1 MKKLYS
7 LLLLATALTANAQQ
21 IPNGNFERDWEEKA
35 PFTNGKYNNVKFLNP
50 ESWTISHV
58 AGLGSTT
65 IGGAVSLGDEIEGH
79 NSSKAVHVFN
89 GETYGQATPGYVT
102 LGTTWNTA
110 RGATNLQYKDGGT
123 FGGIKFKYRPD
134 ALRFWYKRSHTGTNT
149 QSTVVAYIWNGTVT
163 QTNVP
168 VETTAGAWG
177 KDNRVVYDM
186 DDRDIWVLRKDVSKY
201 QGDEVT
207 DNPTRLIASLEGYIT
222 NTTDVWTEQ
231 VYKFKYD
238 SKYKN
243 QTPAKMNIIFAA
255 SDYFN
260 SSNVTKG
267 VSLSIDDVSF
277 VYYKYL
283 SKLTIN
289 GNTPTSF
296 VGDDSADNTDKVMI
310 DASDVEYTEGCV
322 EAEAAGAGASV
333 ATSYNPLTAVCVI
346 TVTAG
351 DGAEKVYEIQF
362 KKVYNQVAYTNS
374 LLVHYHDYFPISQN
388 TIYLLSHKEKEQYG
402 FILENFVFNGG
413 NMGMIYVKDLKKT
426 INADGSVT
434 YSNSEPEMVYIEGLQ
449 SEVPVTVNATVSK
462 DNQMM
467 ATITIPLE
475 EGNDEETVIVTY
487 GPQLTINP
495 SSSLEGSNA
504 TGLTNVVMSRT
515 FAAGWNTYC
524 MPFDYNLSSLNAEA
538 KAQEFVS
545 SNGNSLT
552 FEAVND
558 GVLKANVP
566 YLVYFPVET
575 TVGTTEA
582 PRYFVTNV
590 ASYQPTSVEH
600 SGFTFVGNYEASKS
614 MEGLYGVASEGDVQ
628 KIMLGTA
635 ASTLPATCAYF
646 TAPNGQNANGLR
658 ICFDGGEVTGINQ
671 VNGAQAQSAGAV
683 YNLQGIKVSNRG
695 TNNLPAGLYIMQ
707 GKKVIV
713 K

>member
-21 IPNGNFERDWEEKA
+21 VNGDFDSEWEKCY
-35 PFTNGKYNNVKFLNP
+35 P
-50 ESWTISHV
+50 WV
-58 AGLGSTT
+58 AGSYITDARGLQPQGWRSSNVNGMKGTGAT
-65 IGGAVSLGDEIEGH
+65 IDQVVE
-79 NSSKAVHVFN
+79 VV
-89 GETYGQATPGYVT
+89 PGYNGSKKAALIQNSFIDAVFTTSWSPGYLT
-102 LGTTWNTA
+102 LGTPWNTA
-110 RGATNLQYKDGGT
+110 VGSAKKNQDGGT
-123 FGGIKFKYRPD
+123 WGGMAFKYKPD
-134 ALRFWYKRSHTGTNT
+134 AVTFRYKWDKTVEGKASFIGYLWKGTYKQDNVPTDVALRANKVTKVTMEDRDRNILGIETSEGTKPIAQEGTLIASYEDYIDKSATDWTKKTIEFKYVSNET
-149 QSTVVAYIWNGTVT
+149 PAKINLIFASTDYFSTVVSK
-163 QTNVP
+163 
-168 VETTAGAWG
+168 G
-177 KDNRVVYDM
+177 KNPLT
-186 DDRDIWVLRKDVSKY
+186 I
-201 QGDEVT
+201 DEVT
-207 DNPTRLIASLEGYIT
+207 L
-222 NTTDVWTEQ
+222 
-231 VYKFKYD
+231 
-238 SKYKN
+238 
-243 QTPAKMNIIFAA
+243 
-255 SDYFN
+255 
-260 SSNVTKG
+260 
-267 VSLSIDDVSF
+267 
-277 VYYKYL
+277 VYYKHL

-289 GNTPTSF
+289 GTTPSSF
-296 VGDDSADNTDKVMI
+296 VNNEETEDNTNLVTI

-322 EAEAAGAGASV
+322 KAEAAGAGATFT
-333 ATSYNPLTAVCVI
+333 TSYNPLTAVYTI
-346 TVTAG
+346 TVTSG
-351 DGAEKVYEIQF
+351 DGKQKVYEIQF

-374 LLVHYHDYFPISQN
+374 LLVHYYSYFPISQN

-402 FILENFVFNGG
+402 FILEKFEFLGSD
-413 NMGMIYVKDLKKT
+413 MGMIYVKDLKKT
-426 INADGSVT
+426 VNADESVT

-449 SEVPVTVNATVSK
+449 EEVPVTVNATVSK
-462 DNQMM
+462 DNQMT
-467 ATITIPLE
+467 ATIKIPLE

-495 SSSLEGSNA
+495 STSLEVSNA
-504 TGLTNVVMSRT
+504 TGLTNVVMNRT
-515 FAAGWNTYC
+515 FVAGWNTYC
-524 MPFDYNLSSLNAEA
+524 MPFDYNLSSLSAEA

-545 SNGNSLT
+545 SNGYSLN

-614 MEGLYGVASEGDVQ
+614 MQGLYGVASEGDVQ

-635 ASTLPATCAYF
+635 GSTLPATCAYF
-646 TAPNGQNANGLR
+646 ATKNMNANGLR

>member
-21 IPNGNFERDWEEKA
+21 VNGDFDSEWEKCY
-35 PFTNGKYNNVKFLNP
+35 P
-50 ESWTISHV
+50 WV
-58 AGLGSTT
+58 AGSYITDARGLQPQGWRSSNVNGMKGTGAT
-65 IGGAVSLGDEIEGH
+65 IDQVVE
-79 NSSKAVHVFN
+79 VV
-89 GETYGQATPGYVT
+89 PGYNGSKKAALIQNSFIDAVFTTSWSPGYLT
-102 LGTTWNTA
+102 LGTPWNTA
-110 RGATNLQYKDGGT
+110 VGSAKKNQDGGT
-123 FGGIKFKYRPD
+123 WGGMAFKYKPD
-134 ALRFWYKRSHTGTNT
+134 AVTFRYKWDKTVEGKASFIGYLWKGTYKQDNVPTDVALRANKVTKVTMEDRDRNILGIETSEGTKPIAQEGTLIASYEDYIDKSATDWTKKTIEFKYVSNET
-149 QSTVVAYIWNGTVT
+149 PAKINLIFASTDYFSTVVSK
-163 QTNVP
+163 
-168 VETTAGAWG
+168 G
-177 KDNRVVYDM
+177 KNPLT
-186 DDRDIWVLRKDVSKY
+186 I
-201 QGDEVT
+201 DEVT
-207 DNPTRLIASLEGYIT
+207 L
-222 NTTDVWTEQ
+222 
-231 VYKFKYD
+231 
-238 SKYKN
+238 
-243 QTPAKMNIIFAA
+243 
-255 SDYFN
+255 
-260 SSNVTKG
+260 
-267 VSLSIDDVSF
+267 
-277 VYYKYL
+277 VYYKHL

-289 GNTPTSF
+289 GTTPSSF
-296 VGDDSADNTDKVMI
+296 VNNEETEDNTNLVTI

-322 EAEAAGAGASV
+322 KAEAAGAGATFT
-333 ATSYNPLTAVCVI
+333 TSYNPLTAVYTI
-346 TVTAG
+346 TVTSG
-351 DGAEKVYEIQF
+351 DGKQKVYEIQF

-374 LLVHYHDYFPISQN
+374 LLVHYYSYFPISQN

-402 FILENFVFNGG
+402 FILEKFEFLGSD
-413 NMGMIYVKDLKKT
+413 MGMIYVKDLKKT
-426 INADGSVT
+426 VNADESVT

-449 SEVPVTVNATVSK
+449 EEVPVTVNATVSK
-462 DNQMM
+462 DNQMT
-467 ATITIPLE
+467 ATIKIPLE

-495 SSSLEGSNA
+495 STSLEVSNA
-504 TGLTNVVMSRT
+504 TGLTNVVMNRT

-524 MPFDYNLSSLNAEA
+524 MPFDYNLSSLSAEA

-545 SNGNSLT
+545 SNGYSLT

-566 YLVYFPVET
+566 YLVYFPAET

-646 TAPNGQNANGLR
+646 TTKNLNANGLR

-683 YNLQGIKVSNRG
+683 YNLQGIKVSNHG

>member
-21 IPNGNFERDWEEKA
+21 IPNGNFESGWDNFI
-35 PFTNGKYNNVKFLNP
+35 PFTNGKYSNEVGKTPKGWKVSN
-50 ESWTISHV
+50 T
-58 AGLGSTT
+58 AGM
-65 IGGAVSLGDEIEGH
+65 GAVGKTILGYETKAHFG
-79 NSSKAVHVFN
+79 NSAVEVKNIDIAFGN
-89 GETYGQATPGYVT
+89 IGPGYVT
-102 LGTTWNTA
+102 LGTPWNTSV
-110 RGATNLQYKDGGT
+110 GTWSISGKDGGS
-123 FGGIKFKYRPD
+123 FGGIDFKYKPD
-134 ALRFWYKRSHTGTNT
+134 ALQFWYKRSVGSSNVR
-149 QSTVVAYIWNGTVT
+149 SSVIAYIWNGSVT

-168 VETTAGAWG
+168 VTNASRSNGLV
-177 KDNRVVYDM
+177 KYDM
-186 DDRDIWVLRKDVSKY
+186 VDRDIFVLRKGAAGH
-201 QGDEVT
+201 QGDAVT
-207 DNPTRLIASLEGYIT
+207 TNDTKLIASLEEY
-222 NTTDVWTEQ
+222 TTEEVSEWTKKT
-231 VYKFKYD
+231 YKFKYNPQ
-238 SKYKN
+238 YKN
-243 QTPAKMNIIFAA
+243 ETPSKLNIIFAA

-260 SSNVTKG
+260 SSNVTKD
-267 VSLSIDDVSF
+267 VALDIDDVTL

-289 GNTPTSF
+289 GSTPSDF
-296 VGDDSADNTDKVMI
+296 VGDETADNTNKVTI
-310 DASDVEYTEGCV
+310 DASNTEYTEGCV
-322 EAEAAGAGASV
+322 VAEAAGVGASTT
-333 ATSYNPLTAVCVI
+333 TSYNPLTAVYTIV
-346 TVTAG
+346 VTAG
-351 DGAEKVYEIQF
+351 DGAQKVYEINF
-362 KKVYNQVAYTNS
+362 KQVYNAAKYTNS
-374 LLVHYHDYFPISQN
+374 LLVHFGEYFPISQN
-388 TIYLLSHKEKEQYG
+388 DIYLLSHKEKEQYG
-402 FILENFVFNGG
+402 FILEKFEFMGG

-449 SEVPVTVNATVSK
+449 SEVPVIVNATVSN
-462 DNQMM
+462 DNQMT
-467 ATITIPLE
+467 ATITIPLGDTE
-475 EGNDEETVIVTY
+475 DETVIVTY

-495 SSSLEGSNA
+495 STSLEVSNA
-504 TGLTNVVMSRT
+504 TGLTNVVMNRT
-515 FAAGWNTYC
+515 FVAGWNTYC
-524 MPFDYNLSSLNAEA
+524 MPFDYKLSDLSAEA

-545 SNGNSLT
+545 SNGSSLT
-552 FEAVND
+552 FNEVAD

-566 YLVYFPVET
+566 YLVYFPAET

-582 PRYFVTNV
+582 PLYFVTNV

-614 MEGLYGVASEGDVQ
+614 MDGLYGVASEGDVQ

-635 ASTLPATCAYF
+635 SSTLPATCAYF
-646 TAPNGQNANGLR
+646 TAPTGQNANGLR

>member
-7 LLLLATALTANAQQ
+7 LLLLTTALTANAQQ
-21 IPNGNFERDWEEKA
+21 VNGNFDSEWENCY
-35 PFTNGKYNNVKFLNP
+35 P
-50 ESWTISHV
+50 WV
-58 AGLGSTT
+58 AGSYITDARGLQPQGWRSSNVNGMGGKGFTT
-65 IGGAVSLGDEIEGH
+65 EQVVE
-79 NSSKAVHVFN
+79 
-89 GETYGQATPGYVT
+89 ATPGYNGSKKAALIQNNFIDAKVATSWSPGYLT
-102 LGTTWNTA
+102 LGTPWNTA
-110 RGATNLQYKDGGT
+110 VGAAKKNQDGGT
-123 FGGIKFKYRPD
+123 WGGMAFKYKPDAVTFHYKWDKTVEGKASFIGYLWKGTYKQDNVPTNVALMSFSLTKVTMEDRDRNILGKETSQGTKPIAQEGTLIASYEDYIDKSATDWTKKTIKFKY
-134 ALRFWYKRSHTGTNT
+134 
-149 QSTVVAYIWNGTVT
+149 
-163 QTNVP
+163 
-168 VETTAGAWG
+168 
-177 KDNRVVYDM
+177 
-186 DDRDIWVLRKDVSKY
+186 VSN
-201 QGDEVT
+201 E
-207 DNPTRLIASLEGYIT
+207 
-222 NTTDVWTEQ
+222 
-231 VYKFKYD
+231 
-238 SKYKN
+238 
-243 QTPAKMNIIFAA
+243 TPAKINLIFA
-255 SDYFN
+255 STDYF
-260 SSNVTKG
+260 STA
-267 VSLSIDDVSF
+267 VSEGQNPLTIDDVTL
-277 VYYKYL
+277 VYYKHL

-289 GNTPTSF
+289 GTTPSSF
-296 VGDDSADNTDKVMI
+296 VNNEETEDNTNLVTI

-322 EAEAAGAGASV
+322 KAEAAGAGATFT
-333 ATSYNPLTAVCVI
+333 TSYNPLTAVYTI
-346 TVTAG
+346 TVTSG
-351 DGAEKVYEIQF
+351 DGKQKVYEIQF
-362 KKVYNQVAYTNS
+362 KKVYDKVAYTNS
-374 LLVHYHDYFPISQN
+374 LLVHYKDYFPISQN

-402 FILENFVFNGG
+402 FILEKFEFLGSD
-413 NMGMIYVKDLKKT
+413 MGMIYVKDLKKT
-426 INADGSVT
+426 VNADESVT

-495 SSSLEGSNA
+495 SETLKLSNA
-504 TGLTNVVMSRT
+504 TGLTNVVMNRT

-524 MPFDYNLSSLNAEA
+524 MPFDYNLSSLSAEA

-545 SNGNSLT
+545 SNGSSLT
-552 FEAVND
+552 FNEVAD

-566 YLVYFPVET
+566 YLVYFPTET
-575 TVGTTEA
+575 AVGTTEA
-582 PRYFVTNV
+582 PLYFVTNV

-646 TAPNGQNANGLR
+646 TTKNLNANGLR

>member
-201 QGDEVT
+201 QGDKVT
-207 DNPTRLIASLEGYIT
+207 DNPTRLIASLEEYIT

-238 SKYKN
+238 PKYKN

-462 DNQMM
+462 DNQMT

-475 EGNDEETVIVTY
+475 EGNDKETVIVTY

-495 SSSLEGSNA
+495 SETLELSNA
-504 TGLTNVVMSRT
+504 TGLTNVVMNRT
-515 FAAGWNTYC
+515 FVAGWNTYC
-524 MPFDYNLSSLNAEA
+524 MPFDYKLSDLSAEA

-545 SNGNSLT
+545 SNGSSLT
-552 FEAVND
+552 FNEVAD

-566 YLVYFPVET
+566 YLVFFSDEVSDPFYYGGKVEATNPTPVEH
-575 TVGTTEA
+575 
-582 PRYFVTNV
+582 N
-590 ASYQPTSVEH
+590 
-600 SGFTFVGNYEASKS
+600 GFTFVGNYEASKS
-614 MEGLYGVASEGDVQ
+614 MNGLYGVASEGDVQ
-628 KIMLGTA
+628 KIMLGSA
-635 ASTLPATCAYF
+635 GSTLPATCAYF
-646 TAPNGQNANGLR
+646 TTKNLNANGLR

-683 YNLQGIKVSNRG
+683 YNLQGIKVSNHG

>member
-21 IPNGNFERDWEEKA
+21 VNGDFDSEWEKCY
-35 PFTNGKYNNVKFLNP
+35 P
-50 ESWTISHV
+50 WV
-58 AGLGSTT
+58 AGSYITDARGLQPQGWRSSNVNGMKGTGAT
-65 IGGAVSLGDEIEGH
+65 IDQVVE
-79 NSSKAVHVFN
+79 VV
-89 GETYGQATPGYVT
+89 PGYNGSKKAALIQNSFIDAVFTTSWSPGYLT
-102 LGTTWNTA
+102 LGTPWNTA
-110 RGATNLQYKDGGT
+110 VGSAKKNQDGGT
-123 FGGIKFKYRPD
+123 WGGMAFKYKPD
-134 ALRFWYKRSHTGTNT
+134 AVTFRYKWDKTVEGKASFIGYLWKGTYKQDNVPTDVALRANKVTKVTMEDRDRNILGIETSEGTKPIAQEGTLIASYEDYIDKSATDWTKKTIEFKYVSNET
-149 QSTVVAYIWNGTVT
+149 PAKINLIFASTDYFSTVVSK
-163 QTNVP
+163 
-168 VETTAGAWG
+168 G
-177 KDNRVVYDM
+177 KNPLT
-186 DDRDIWVLRKDVSKY
+186 I
-201 QGDEVT
+201 DEVT
-207 DNPTRLIASLEGYIT
+207 L
-222 NTTDVWTEQ
+222 
-231 VYKFKYD
+231 
-238 SKYKN
+238 
-243 QTPAKMNIIFAA
+243 
-255 SDYFN
+255 
-260 SSNVTKG
+260 
-267 VSLSIDDVSF
+267 
-277 VYYKYL
+277 VYYKHL

-289 GNTPTSF
+289 GTTPSSF
-296 VGDDSADNTDKVMI
+296 VNNEETEDNTNLVTI

-322 EAEAAGAGASV
+322 KAEAAGAGATFT
-333 ATSYNPLTAVCVI
+333 TSYNPLTAVYTI
-346 TVTAG
+346 TVTSG
-351 DGAEKVYEIQF
+351 DGKQKVYEIQF

-374 LLVHYHDYFPISQN
+374 LLVHYYSYFPISQN

-402 FILENFVFNGG
+402 FILEKFEFLGSD
-413 NMGMIYVKDLKKT
+413 MGMIYVKDLKKT
-426 INADGSVT
+426 VNADESVT

-449 SEVPVTVNATVSK
+449 EEVPVTVNATVSK
-462 DNQMM
+462 DNQMT
-467 ATITIPLE
+467 ATIKIPLE

-495 SSSLEGSNA
+495 STSLEVSNA
-504 TGLTNVVMSRT
+504 TGLTNVVMNRT

-524 MPFDYNLSSLNAEA
+524 MPFDYNLSSLSAEA

-545 SNGNSLT
+545 SNGYSLT

-566 YLVYFPVET
+566 YLVYFPAET
-575 TVGTTEA
+575 TVGTTEE
-582 PRYFVTNV
+582 PLYFVTNV

-614 MEGLYGVASEGDVQ
+614 MQGLYGVASEGDVQ

-646 TAPNGQNANGLR
+646 TTKNLNANGLR

>member
-21 IPNGNFERDWEEKA
+21 VNGDFDSEWEKCY
-35 PFTNGKYNNVKFLNP
+35 P
-50 ESWTISHV
+50 WV
-58 AGLGSTT
+58 AGSYITDARGVQPSGWRSSNVNGMGGKGVTT
-65 IGGAVSLGDEIEGH
+65 EQVVE
-79 NSSKAVHVFN
+79 V
-89 GETYGQATPGYVT
+89 TPGYNGSKKAALIQNNFIDAKIATSWSPGYLT
-102 LGTTWNTA
+102 LGTPWNTA
-110 RGATNLQYKDGGT
+110 VGAAKKNQDGGT
-123 FGGIKFKYRPD
+123 WGGMAFKYKPDAVTFHYKWDKTVEGKASFIGYLWKGTYKQEKVPANVALMSYGLTKVTMEDRDRNILGKETSEGTKPIAQEGTLIASYEDYIDKSATDWTKKTIKFKYVSNETPAKINLIFASTD
-134 ALRFWYKRSHTGTNT
+134 YF
-149 QSTVVAYIWNGTVT
+149 STVVSEG
-163 QTNVP
+163 Q
-168 VETTAGAWG
+168 
-177 KDNRVVYDM
+177 
-186 DDRDIWVLRKDVSKY
+186 
-201 QGDEVT
+201 
-207 DNPTRLIASLEGYIT
+207 NPLT
-222 NTTDVWTEQ
+222 
-231 VYKFKYD
+231 
-238 SKYKN
+238 
-243 QTPAKMNIIFAA
+243 
-255 SDYFN
+255 
-260 SSNVTKG
+260 
-267 VSLSIDDVSF
+267 IDDVTL
-277 VYYKYL
+277 VYYKHL

-289 GNTPTSF
+289 KTTPSSF
-296 VGDDSADNTDKVMI
+296 VNNEETEDNTNLVTI

-322 EAEAAGAGASV
+322 KAEAAGAGATFT
-333 ATSYNPLTAVCVI
+333 TSYNPLTAVYTI
-346 TVTAG
+346 TVTSG
-351 DGAEKVYEIQF
+351 DGKQKVYEIQF
-362 KKVYNQVAYTNS
+362 KKVYDKVAYTNS
-374 LLVHYHDYFPISQN
+374 LLVHYKDYFPISQN

-402 FILENFVFNGG
+402 FILEKFEFLGSD
-413 NMGMIYVKDLKKT
+413 MGMIYVKDLKKT
-426 INADGSVT
+426 VNADESVT

-524 MPFDYNLSSLNAEA
+524 MPFDYSLSSLSAKA

-545 SNGNSLT
+545 SNGSSLT
-552 FEAVND
+552 FNEVAD

-566 YLVYFPVET
+566 YLVYFPTET

-582 PRYFVTNV
+582 PLYFVTNV
-590 ASYQPTSVEH
+590 ASYQPTPVEYN
-600 SGFTFVGNYEASKS
+600 GFTFVGNYEASKS
-614 MEGLYGVASEGDVQ
+614 MNGLYGVASEGDVQ

-635 ASTLPATCAYF
+635 GSTLPATCAYF
-646 TAPNGQNANGLR
+646 ATKNLNANGLR

-683 YNLQGIKVSNRG
+683 YNLQGIKVSNHG

>member
-21 IPNGNFERDWEEKA
+21 VNGNFDSEWENCY
-35 PFTNGKYNNVKFLNP
+35 P
-50 ESWTISHV
+50 WV
-58 AGLGSTT
+58 AGSYITDARGLQPQGWRSSNVNGMGGTGATT
-65 IGGAVSLGDEIEGH
+65 EQVVE
-79 NSSKAVHVFN
+79 V
-89 GETYGQATPGYVT
+89 TPGYNGSKKAALIQNCFINAKIATSWSPGYLT
-102 LGTTWNTA
+102 LGTPWNTA
-110 RGATNLQYKDGGT
+110 VGSAKKNQDGGT
-123 FGGIKFKYRPD
+123 WGGMAFKYKPDAVTFHYKWDKTVEGKASFIGYLWKGTYKQENVPTNVKILPSQLVKVTMEDRDRNILGRETSEGTKPIAQEGTLIASYEDYIDKSATDWTKKTIKFKYVSNETPAKINLIFASTD
-134 ALRFWYKRSHTGTNT
+134 YF
-149 QSTVVAYIWNGTVT
+149 STVVSEG
-163 QTNVP
+163 Q
-168 VETTAGAWG
+168 
-177 KDNRVVYDM
+177 
-186 DDRDIWVLRKDVSKY
+186 
-201 QGDEVT
+201 
-207 DNPTRLIASLEGYIT
+207 NPLT
-222 NTTDVWTEQ
+222 
-231 VYKFKYD
+231 
-238 SKYKN
+238 
-243 QTPAKMNIIFAA
+243 
-255 SDYFN
+255 
-260 SSNVTKG
+260 
-267 VSLSIDDVSF
+267 IDDVTL
-277 VYYKYL
+277 VYYKHL
-283 SKLTIN
+283 LKLTIN
-289 GNTPTSF
+289 GTTPSSF
-296 VGDDSADNTDKVMI
+296 VNNEETEDNTNLVTI

-322 EAEAAGAGASV
+322 KAEAAGAGATFT
-333 ATSYNPLTAVCVI
+333 TSYNPLTAVYTI
-346 TVTAG
+346 TVTSG
-351 DGAEKVYEIQF
+351 DGKQKVYEIQF
-362 KKVYNQVAYTNS
+362 KKVYDKVAYTNS
-374 LLVHYHDYFPISQN
+374 LLVHYKDYFPISQN

-402 FILENFVFNGG
+402 FILEKFEFLGSD
-413 NMGMIYVKDLKKT
+413 MGMIYVKDLKKT
-426 INADGSVT
+426 VNADESVT

-524 MPFDYNLSSLNAEA
+524 MPFDYSLSSLSAKA

-545 SNGNSLT
+545 SNGYSLT

-566 YLVYFPVET
+566 YLVYFPAET
-575 TVGTTEA
+575 TVGTTEE
-582 PRYFVTNV
+582 PLYFVTNV

-600 SGFTFVGNYEASKS
+600 NGFTFVGNYEASKS
-614 MEGLYGVASEGDVQ
+614 MKGLYGVASEGDVQ

-635 ASTLPATCAYF
+635 GSTLPATCAYF
-646 TAPNGQNANGLR
+646 TTNNLNANGLR

>member
-21 IPNGNFERDWEEKA
+21 VNGDFDSEWEKCY
-35 PFTNGKYNNVKFLNP
+35 P
-50 ESWTISHV
+50 WV
-58 AGLGSTT
+58 AGSYITDARGLQPQGWRSSNVNGMKGTGAT
-65 IGGAVSLGDEIEGH
+65 IDQVVE
-79 NSSKAVHVFN
+79 VV
-89 GETYGQATPGYVT
+89 PGYNGSKKAALIQNSFIDAVFTTSWSPGYLT
-102 LGTTWNTA
+102 LGTPWNTA
-110 RGATNLQYKDGGT
+110 VGSAKKNQDGGT
-123 FGGIKFKYRPD
+123 WGGMAFKYKPD
-134 ALRFWYKRSHTGTNT
+134 AVTFRYKWDKTVEGKASFIGYLWKGTYKQDNVPTDVALRANKVTKVTMEDRDRNILGIETSEGTKPIAQEGTLIASYEDYIDKSATDWTKKTIEFKYVSNET
-149 QSTVVAYIWNGTVT
+149 PAKINLIFASTDYFSTVVSK
-163 QTNVP
+163 
-168 VETTAGAWG
+168 G
-177 KDNRVVYDM
+177 KNPLT
-186 DDRDIWVLRKDVSKY
+186 I
-201 QGDEVT
+201 DEVT
-207 DNPTRLIASLEGYIT
+207 L
-222 NTTDVWTEQ
+222 
-231 VYKFKYD
+231 
-238 SKYKN
+238 
-243 QTPAKMNIIFAA
+243 
-255 SDYFN
+255 
-260 SSNVTKG
+260 
-267 VSLSIDDVSF
+267 
-277 VYYKYL
+277 VYYKHL

-289 GNTPTSF
+289 GTTPSSF
-296 VGDDSADNTDKVMI
+296 VNNEETEDNTNLVTI

-322 EAEAAGAGASV
+322 KAEAAGAGATFT
-333 ATSYNPLTAVCVI
+333 TSYNPLTAVYTI
-346 TVTAG
+346 TVTSG
-351 DGAEKVYEIQF
+351 DGKQKVYEIQF

-374 LLVHYHDYFPISQN
+374 LLVHYYSYFPISQN

-402 FILENFVFNGG
+402 FILEKFEFLGSD
-413 NMGMIYVKDLKKT
+413 MGMIYVKDLKKT
-426 INADGSVT
+426 VNADESVT

-449 SEVPVTVNATVSK
+449 EEVPVTVNATVSK
-462 DNQMM
+462 DNQMT
-467 ATITIPLE
+467 ATIKIPLE

-495 SSSLEGSNA
+495 STSLEVSNA
-504 TGLTNVVMSRT
+504 TGLTNVVMNRT

-524 MPFDYNLSSLNAEA
+524 MPFDYNLSSLSAEA

-545 SNGNSLT
+545 SNGYSLT

-566 YLVYFPVET
+566 YLVYFPAET

-582 PRYFVTNV
+582 PLYFVTNV

-646 TAPNGQNANGLR
+646 TTKNLNANGLR

-683 YNLQGIKVSNRG
+683 YNLQGIKVSNHG

>member
-21 IPNGNFERDWEEKA
+21 IPNGDFERDWEEKV
-35 PFTNGKYNNVKFLNP
+35 PFTNGKYNDVKFLNP

-58 AGLGSTT
+58 AGMGSSFF
-65 IGGAVSLGDEIEGH
+65 GAVSLGDEIKGH

-89 GETYGQATPGYVT
+89 GETYKQATPGYVT

-110 RGATNLQYKDGGT
+110 RGASNAQYKDGGT
-123 FGGIKFKYRPD
+123 FGGIKFKYKPD

-168 VETTAGAWG
+168 VETTAGAYG

-186 DDRDIWVLRKDVSKY
+186 DDRDIWVLHKDVSKY

-207 DNPTRLIASLEGYIT
+207 DNPTKLIASLEEYIT

-238 SKYKN
+238 PKYKN

-402 FILENFVFNGG
+402 FVLENFVFNGG

-426 INADGSVT
+426 ANADGSVT
-434 YSNSEPEMVYIEGLQ
+434 YSNSEPEMVYIDGLQ

-462 DNQMM
+462 DNQMT
-467 ATITIPLE
+467 ATIKIPLE
-475 EGNDEETVIVTY
+475 EGNDDETVIVTY

-495 SSSLEGSNA
+495 STSLEVSNA
-504 TGLTNVVMSRT
+504 TGLTNVVMNRT

-524 MPFDYNLSSLNAEA
+524 MPFDYKLSDLGAEA

-545 SNGNSLT
+545 SNGYSLT
-552 FEAVND
+552 FDAVNGD
-558 GVLKANVP
+558 VLKANVP
-566 YLVYFPVET
+566 YLVYFPAET
-575 TVGTTEA
+575 TVGTTEE
-582 PRYFVTNV
+582 PLYFVTNV
-590 ASYQPTSVEH
+590 ASYQPTPVEH

-614 MEGLYGVASEGDVQ
+614 MNGLYGVASEGEVQ

-635 ASTLPATCAYF
+635 GSTLPATCAYF
-646 TAPNGQNANGLR
+646 TTKNLNANGLR

>member
-21 IPNGNFERDWEEKA
+21 VNGDFDSEWEKCY
-35 PFTNGKYNNVKFLNP
+35 P
-50 ESWTISHV
+50 WV
-58 AGLGSTT
+58 AGSYITEARGVQPSGWRSSNVNGMGGKGVTT
-65 IGGAVSLGDEIEGH
+65 EQVVE
-79 NSSKAVHVFN
+79 V
-89 GETYGQATPGYVT
+89 TPGYNGSKKAALIQNNFIDAKIATSWSPGYLT
-102 LGTTWNTA
+102 LGTPWNTA
-110 RGATNLQYKDGGT
+110 VGAAKKNQDGGT
-123 FGGIKFKYRPD
+123 WGGMAFKYKPDAVTFHYKWDKTVEGKASFIGYLWKGTYKQEKVPANVALMSYGLTKVTMEDRDRNILGKETSEGTKPIAQEGTLIASYEDYIDKSATDWTKKTIKFKYVSNETPAKINLIFASTD
-134 ALRFWYKRSHTGTNT
+134 YF
-149 QSTVVAYIWNGTVT
+149 STVVSEG
-163 QTNVP
+163 Q
-168 VETTAGAWG
+168 
-177 KDNRVVYDM
+177 
-186 DDRDIWVLRKDVSKY
+186 
-201 QGDEVT
+201 
-207 DNPTRLIASLEGYIT
+207 NPLT
-222 NTTDVWTEQ
+222 
-231 VYKFKYD
+231 
-238 SKYKN
+238 
-243 QTPAKMNIIFAA
+243 
-255 SDYFN
+255 
-260 SSNVTKG
+260 
-267 VSLSIDDVSF
+267 IDDVTL
-277 VYYKYL
+277 VYYKHL

-289 GNTPTSF
+289 KTTPSSF
-296 VGDDSADNTDKVMI
+296 VNNEETEDNTNLVTI

-322 EAEAAGAGASV
+322 KAEAAGAGATFT
-333 ATSYNPLTAVCVI
+333 TSYNPLTAVYTI
-346 TVTAG
+346 TVTSG
-351 DGAEKVYEIQF
+351 DGKQKVYEIQF
-362 KKVYNQVAYTNS
+362 KKVYDKVAYTNS
-374 LLVHYHDYFPISQN
+374 LLVHYKGYFPISQN

-402 FILENFVFNGG
+402 FILEKFEFLGSD
-413 NMGMIYVKDLKKT
+413 MGMIYVKDLKKT
-426 INADGSVT
+426 VNADESVT

-475 EGNDEETVIVTY
+475 EGNDEGTVIVTY

-524 MPFDYNLSSLNAEA
+524 MPFDYSLSSLSAKA

-545 SNGNSLT
+545 SNGSSLT
-552 FEAVND
+552 FNEVAD
-558 GVLKANVP
+558 SVLKANVP
-566 YLVYFPVET
+566 YLVYFPTET

-582 PRYFVTNV
+582 PLYFVTNV

-600 SGFTFVGNYEASKS
+600 NGFTFVGNYEASKS
-614 MEGLYGVASEGDVQ
+614 MQGLYGVASEGDVQ

-635 ASTLPATCAYF
+635 GSTLPATCAYF
-646 TAPNGQNANGLR
+646 TTKNLNANGLR